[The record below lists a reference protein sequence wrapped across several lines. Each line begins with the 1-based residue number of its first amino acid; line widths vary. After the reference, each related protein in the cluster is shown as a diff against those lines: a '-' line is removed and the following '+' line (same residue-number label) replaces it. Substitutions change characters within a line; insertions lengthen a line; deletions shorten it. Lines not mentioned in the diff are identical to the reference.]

1 MRRLT
6 LTLLAAWPLAALSS
20 EPSIDPETGLATWQA
35 ETHGIQVRLTQISP
49 DQIRGFYLARG
60 FSPEAT
66 ERYARECV
74 FMTVVRNIGER
85 PIWHNLA
92 NWRYVSADQSPRALR
107 SKVAW
112 AHLWKRQGVSE
123 SARIAFTWAQF
134 PATQVFAPGD
144 WNQGMTSYSV
154 PRGGH
159 FDLSFVW
166 QAGGRTHSGKIE
178 QVRCADENS

>member
-1 MRRLT
+1 MRLTT
-6 LTLLAAWPLAALSS
+6 LTLLATWPLAAHAS
-20 EPSIDPETGLATWQA
+20 EPSIDPDTGLASWQT

-74 FMTVVRNIGER
+74 FMTVVRNIGEA
-85 PIWHNLA
+85 PIHHRLA
-92 NWRYVSADQSPRALR
+92 NWRYAAAGQPSRAIRGKAAWDQ
-107 SKVAW
+107 
-112 AHLWKRQGVSE
+112 LWKRMGVGE

-134 PATQVFAPGD
+134 PTTQTFAPGD

-159 FDLSFVW
+159 FDLRFAW
-166 QAGGRTHSGKIE
+166 QAGGKTHSGKLE
-178 QVRCADENS
+178 QIRCADEAS